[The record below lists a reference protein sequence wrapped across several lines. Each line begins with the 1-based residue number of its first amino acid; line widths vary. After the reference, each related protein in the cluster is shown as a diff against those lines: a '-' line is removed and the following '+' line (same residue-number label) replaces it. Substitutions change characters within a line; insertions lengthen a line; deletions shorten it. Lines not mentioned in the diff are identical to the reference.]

1 VILLLTVGCSRP
13 TASSKTPT
21 IPKAEAPKKA
31 LARVSSRPGN
41 REGSV
46 FIVEYH
52 KLAKEEARWD
62 RSIDRFKADL
72 QRYYDM
78 GFRPVTLSS
87 YVNDAMELAPGAS
100 PIVFTFDDSHPSQF
114 RFLDDGSIDPDC
126 AVGIWQ
132 EFAKTHP
139 DFPVRATFYILPD
152 SGPWGQPKRAERKF
166 KMLKGWGCEIGS
178 HTMTHR
184 RLSSLSD
191 SDVKKE
197 LAGAIDFI
205 TAQGFACE
213 SVALPYG
220 ISPKNKSLLAGFTL
234 GGKAYGH
241 KSALLVGA
249 NPAPS
254 PESPKRN
261 LMRLPR
267 IQSIEGDYGVTYWL
281 DRVAS
286 GREPV
291 YVEP

>member
-1 VILLLTVGCSRP
+1 M
-13 TASSKTPT
+13 
-21 IPKAEAPKKA
+21 
-31 LARVSSRPGN
+31 SSRPGN

-87 YVNDAMELAPGAS
+87 YLLNTMELAPGAS

-139 DFPVRATFYILPD
+139 EFPVRGTFFILPD

-166 KMLKGWGCEIGS
+166 EMLKTWGCEIGS
-178 HTMTHR
+178 HTLTHR
-184 RLSSLSD
+184 QLSSLPD
-191 SDVKKE
+191 SEVKKE
-197 LAGAIDFI
+197 LAGAIDYI
-205 TAQGFACE
+205 TEKGFVCD
-213 SVALPYG
+213 SIALPYG
-220 ISPKNKSLLAGFTL
+220 ISPKNKSLLAAFTL
-234 GGKAYGH
+234 GGKSYGH
-241 KSALLVGA
+241 KAALLVGA

-254 PESPKRN
+254 PESAKRN

-281 DRVAS
+281 DRVAN